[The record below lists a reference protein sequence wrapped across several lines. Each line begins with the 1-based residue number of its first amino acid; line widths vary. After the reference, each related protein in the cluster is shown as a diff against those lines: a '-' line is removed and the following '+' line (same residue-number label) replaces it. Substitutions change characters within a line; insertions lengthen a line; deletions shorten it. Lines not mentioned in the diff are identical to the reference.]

1 MRIET
6 ERLILRPFILSDENN
21 LYEFQSKPHIVKYI
35 PWPERTQDEVHAALI
50 RALDEGKETLAE
62 NGDFMLFAWELRSTG
77 KVIGQS
83 NLSLKSVDDK
93 CGEFGYV
100 THQDFQR
107 RGYALEASKA
117 ILGFAFNSYDLHRII
132 ANIDTRNAGSSALA
146 TKLGMRLEG
155 TFREAEMLKGRW
167 SDIWLYAILRTEWNI

>member
-100 THQDFQR
+100 THQD
-107 RGYALEASKA
+107 
-117 ILGFAFNSYDLHRII
+117 SYDLHRII